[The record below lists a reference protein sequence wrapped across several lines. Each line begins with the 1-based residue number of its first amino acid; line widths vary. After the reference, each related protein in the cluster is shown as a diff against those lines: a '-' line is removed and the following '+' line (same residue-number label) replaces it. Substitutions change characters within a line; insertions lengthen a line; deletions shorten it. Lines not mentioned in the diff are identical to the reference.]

1 MKKPNVFTG
10 AIFGL
15 TGLVSL
21 IFSHDWLQAGMWLT
35 LGGGLFL
42 SDLRYRSAGAAEGG
56 STTTVPLSPAR
67 KYLSMGL
74 VLVSL
79 LLFGFMVSR
88 DFKASQHRKTSTHN
102 AR

>member
-1 MKKPNVFTG
+1 MKKPNVVTG

-15 TGLVSL
+15 TGLISL
-21 IFSHDWLQAGMWLT
+21 IFSHDWLQAGAWLT
-35 LGGGLFL
+35 LGGGLLL
-42 SDLRYRSAGAAEGG
+42 SDLHVRSAGAAEG
-56 STTTVPLSPAR
+56 STATVPLSPAR

-79 LLFGFMVSR
+79 LLFGFMVGR
-88 DFKASQHRKTSTHN
+88 DFKASQHRETSTHN